1 MTIVTFYM
9 YMHIYVVRTILKYH
23 SIISQVQISL
33 VLLVMEL
40 VEGGCLDTHTLPIHI
55 RYGYKILY
63 IVIHCQMLVC
73 MC

>member
-9 YMHIYVVRTILKYH
+9 YMHLYVVRAILKYH

-40 VEGGCLDTHTLPIHI
+40 VEGDAW
-55 RYGYKILY
+55 ILTPFLFTSGMATRS
-63 IVIHCQMLVC
+63 CTS
-73 MC
+73 